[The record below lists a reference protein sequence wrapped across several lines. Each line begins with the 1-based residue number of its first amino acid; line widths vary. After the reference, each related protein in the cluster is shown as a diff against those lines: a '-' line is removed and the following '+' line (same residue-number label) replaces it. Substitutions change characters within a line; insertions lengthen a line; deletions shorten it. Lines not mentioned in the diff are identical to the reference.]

1 VSVEG
6 DFILL
11 IQSGGRNEA
20 LVAESFMVASPVRV
34 RPWLQKIKTMWIR
47 TINGIEFIEVKFTS
61 QGFPIPKTK

>member
-1 VSVEG
+1 
-6 DFILL
+6 
-11 IQSGGRNEA
+11 
-20 LVAESFMVASPVRV
+20 MVASPVRV